1 MRDVSTIAGA
11 CLELEQARRDGRER
25 AYPELV
31 YRAVRRAIDAACE
44 RIERINLAGGGR
56 CPAEVARLIEQL
68 GLLAGEQQPAP
79 ASSHEALDRL
89 FHLASVLLGLPQD
102 RPRSAPRGGRAA

>member
-1 MRDVSTIAGA
+1 MSDVSTIAGA
-11 CLELEQARRDGRER
+11 CREMGRTSRAGRER

-31 YRAVRRAIDAACE
+31 YRTVRRAIDAACE

-68 GLLAGEQQPAP
+68 GLLAGDPQPAP
-79 ASSHEALDRL
+79 STSHEALDRL
-89 FHLASVLLGLPQD
+89 FHLASMLLGLPQD
-102 RPRSAPRGGRAA
+102 RPRGARRGGRAA